1 MSRAIQVRVS
11 ESVVRTIHVE
21 DGVESPLEVLPVL
34 APDRMAELLGKELE
48 ALGFARDGKL
58 AKRTDPDGVEIVVDL
73 EAATVSVK
81 LGADTRIK
89 ESVDLETRT
98 GIESQS
104 ATEAKLRDAAIDELE
119 DRLAAKT
126 EAMRREVT
134 DKLENKLGDL
144 RTELDQA
151 IGRATVEALTERAQQ
166 LGKIEEIAKDD
177 AGNVTIKVKL

>member
-21 DGVESPLEVLPVL
+21 DGVQSPLEILPVL
-34 APDRMAELLGKELE
+34 APDRMAELLAKELE
-48 ALGFARDGKL
+48 AQGFKRDGKL

-81 LGADTRIK
+81 LGSDNRLK
-89 ESVDLETRT
+89 EEVELETRAAQET
-98 GIESQS
+98 AAQAENR
-104 ATEAKLRDAAIDELE
+104 LRDAAIDELE
-119 DRLAAKT
+119 QRLAAKT
-126 EAMRREVT
+126 EALRREVT
-134 DKLENKLGDL
+134 QKLEKKVADL

-166 LGKIEEIAKDD
+166 LGKIEEIAKDE